1 MTAHVI
7 PFLSGKRLID
17 TVHGY
22 IDGTL
27 AISSRN
33 SDHMIEILLEGIK
46 IADPDLKLKILL
58 FLGTR
63 GSKFAID
70 PLYDVM
76 HADDQSEAVRH
87 MAAIQISVVA
97 GTHND
102 TPRLRARLIRD
113 LGSDD
118 AVIRANA
125 AFALGWEGNTD
136 AAEPLIECLRDEDS
150 DVRQAAVSALC
161 NIGDDRLFKLLVTTL
176 MSGDREQKRTL
187 LFHLYR
193 YSARKTAFENICRRL
208 MDDADSDVRH
218 DALLVFNSVSDPLDN
233 LPCYQHCLRDTDA
246 RIRNLAL
253 GILLTVDPGRLH
265 PLQRHIQQLLHDPD
279 PNVKQSAIKLYNK
292 IPLSLP

>member
-7 PFLSGKRLID
+7 PLLSDKRLID

-27 AISSRN
+27 AISSLN
-33 SDHMIEILLEGIK
+33 SDHMLAILLEGIK
-46 IADPDLKLKILL
+46 VADPDLKLKIVL

-63 GSKFAID
+63 GAQFAIE

-76 HADDQSEAVRH
+76 HAGDQSEAVRH

-97 GTHND
+97 ATHND
-102 TPRLRARLIRD
+102 MRRLRARLIRD

-118 AVIRANA
+118 AVIRSNA

-136 AAEPLIECLRDEDS
+136 AAEALIECLRDEDS

-161 NIGDDRLFKLLVTTL
+161 NIGDDHFLKLLVTTL
-176 MSGDREQKRTL
+176 MRGDRDRKRTL
-187 LFHLYR
+187 LFH
-193 YSARKTAFENICRRL
+193 
-208 MDDADSDVRH
+208 
-218 DALLVFNSVSDPLDN
+218 
-233 LPCYQHCLRDTDA
+233 
-246 RIRNLAL
+246 
-253 GILLTVDPGRLH
+253 LLTVDPGRLH

-292 IPLSLP
+292 IPYSPP